1 MDKDDTVTDNTAS
14 PTDELQSQALAGVS
28 IKLPPYWPEDPIIW
42 FAQIEA
48 QFVTR
53 GITSEQ
59 TKYSHVVSSLQPQ
72 YAKEVRDIL
81 VSPPAVKPYQVLKTE
96 LMKRTSASEQKR
108 LHQLLTA
115 EELGDRQPSQLLR
128 RMEQLLG
135 ANTLEDSIFKQLF
148 LQRLPHHVQSILAS
162 SRDDMTVNQLSE
174 LADRILEVGS
184 PSQSSVAAVASGN
197 SASSSSSSV
206 PDFQRLS
213 DQVEKL
219 TFQVQSL
226 TTQLH
231 QERSRSKYRGTPS
244 HRNRS
249 RSRSFS
255 RSRSNGLCWYHYTFG
270 SKARKCES
278 PCNFN
283 ASDSNAHR
291 SPSQPTHAGNENASR
306 E

>member
-1 MDKDDTVTDNTAS
+1 MNKDTDSTA
-14 PTDELQSQALAGVS
+14 TQSQSQVLAAGVS
-28 IKLPPYWPEDPIIW
+28 IKLPPYWPDDPTIW
-42 FAQIEA
+42 FAQVEA

-59 TKYSHVVSSLQPQ
+59 TKYSHVVASLQPQ
-72 YAKEVRDIL
+72 FAKEVRDIL
-81 VSPPAVKPYQVLKTE
+81 VSPPTVKPYQVLKTE

-115 EELGDRQPSQLLR
+115 EELGDRKPSQLLR

-135 ANTLEDSIFKQLF
+135 AKQLEDSIFKQLF

-174 LADRILEVGS
+174 LADRILEVAS
-184 PSQSSVAAVASGN
+184 PSLPSVSNITAVASG
-197 SASSSSSSV
+197 SAASSSV
-206 PDFQRLS
+206 PDIQRLS

-231 QERSRSKYRGTPS
+231 HERSRPRDRGTPS
-244 HRNRS
+244 QRNQS

-270 SKARKCES
+270 SKARKCDS
-278 PCNFN
+278 PCNFTG
-283 ASDSNAHR
+283 SDRNAHHP
-291 SPSQPTHAGNENASR
+291 PSQPAHAGNDKASS

>member
-1 MDKDDTVTDNTAS
+1 MSVNDTDSTHS
-14 PTDELQSQALAGVS
+14 EPQQALAAGVS
-28 IKLPPYWPEDPIIW
+28 IKLPPYWPDDPTIW
-42 FAQIEA
+42 FAQVEA

-59 TKYSHVVSSLQPQ
+59 TKYSYVVSSLQPQ
-72 YAKEVRDIL
+72 YAQEVRDIL
-81 VSPPAVKPYQVLKTE
+81 VSPPATKPYQFLKTE

-135 ANTLEDSIFKQLF
+135 AKQLEDSIFKQLF

-162 SRDDMTVNQLSE
+162 SRDTMSVNQLSE
-174 LADRILEVGS
+174 LADKILEVGS
-184 PSQSSVAAVASGN
+184 PSLPSVSAFAAVATCNPPSTPM
-197 SASSSSSSV
+197 
-206 PDFQRLS
+206 PDHTDHVQRLS
-213 DQVEKL
+213 QQVEKL

-226 TTQLH
+226 TTQLD
-231 QERSRSKYRGTPS
+231 QQRSRS
-244 HRNRS
+244 RNREPPAQRN

-270 SKARKCES
+270 CKARKCDS
-278 PCNFN
+278 PCNFSGN
-283 ASDSNAHR
+283 RYGDRNSHPS
-291 SPSQPTHAGNENASR
+291 SSQPFAGNDKASS